1 MVYYVPSGLGGD
13 TLGFGELLLS
23 LLGAAS
29 QRLLVRDA
37 GARSPHRI
45 YE

>member
-1 MVYYVPSGLGGD
+1 MVYYVPNELGGD

-23 LLGAAS
+23 LLEAAS

-45 YE
+45 YK